1 MNWLKKACEQ
11 TPLKQEQPEGA
22 ETKWEDVKNPWQ
34 PIKKKK
40 LEKKA
45 AMPGVPATF
54 LYIEAT
60 GQLAVS
66 PDVATKELIA
76 DLNVQFPEITTQMDD
91 ATKSLMINSTPET
104 LADLETFLTNH
115 GITKANVEA

>member
-1 MNWLKKACEQ
+1 MNWLKKSCDQ

-45 AMPGVPATF
+45 AMPGDPATF
-54 LYIEAT
+54 LYIETT
-60 GQLAVS
+60 GQLAV
-66 PDVATKELIA
+66 PPAVATKELIN
-76 DLNVQFPEITTQMDD
+76 DLNAQFPEITTQMDD
-91 ATKSLMINSTPET
+91 ATKSLMINATPET
-104 LADLETFLTNH
+104 LADLETYLISH